1 MINPTEQLM
10 RQLKNI
16 HINEGNKKWLIR
28 LSVIAVVLAGGVYWL
43 IDLAEK
49 HQVAALNL
57 AAENSQLQLANGENQ
72 KKITHKDD
80 QIQQLENKVQNMQQ
94 AQAILAKNN
103 TTSSAPS

>member
-16 HINEGNKKWLIR
+16 HINDANKKWLIR
-28 LSVIAVVLAGGVYWL
+28 LSVIAVVLAGGVCWL
-43 IDLAEK
+43 RDLAEK
-49 HQVAALNL
+49 HKVAALNL
-57 AAENSQLQLANGENQ
+57 AAENSQLQLTNVENQ